1 MIHAR
6 IAAVETLD
14 NPVWHSLVGPH
25 ARFAQHKGPA
35 VRYQP
40 DVTPFAA
47 LPDEPDDDAWAALAE
62 LTGPEAYSVLF
73 RAEVDPPEGWEVTVR
88 FPTLQ
93 MVASRPAAEGGR
105 ENVVPLGQPDV
116 AEMLELVGR
125 TVPGPFFERT
135 IELGTYLGIR
145 DGRRLVAMAGERM
158 RLEGFVEISA
168 VCTDA
173 DRRGRGLARS
183 LVSELVTRIETTGAT
198 PVLHVLADNA
208 SAIRLYERL
217 GFAVRREFNVAV
229 VHRRP

>member
-1 MIHAR
+1 VIRAR
-6 IAAVETLD
+6 IAAVEALD

-25 ARFAQHKGPA
+25 ARFAQHNGPA

-47 LPDEPDDDAWAALAE
+47 LPDEPDADAWDALGE
-62 LTGPEAYSVLF
+62 LAGPNAYPVLF
-73 RAEVDPPEGWEVTVR
+73 RSEVAPPARWEVVMR

-93 MVASRPAAEGGR
+93 MVASGPRPEPGG
-105 ENVVPLGQPDV
+105 EAVVALGPADV
-116 AEMLELVGR
+116 TEMVELVGR
-125 TVPGPFFERT
+125 TVPGPFSDRT

-145 DGRRLVAMAGERM
+145 DGRRLIAMAGERM
-158 RLEGFVEISA
+158 RLEVFVEISA

-173 DRRGRGLARS
+173 DRRGRGLARA
-183 LVSELVTRIETTGAT
+183 LVSELVTRIETAGAT

-208 SAIRLYERL
+208 SAIGLYESL
-217 GFAVRREFNVAV
+217 GFAVRRAMDVAV